1 LFFALLRLKIGVT
14 SKMAM
19 KKTLTKGEVQLEVF
33 SGWKDIASYLGKGV
47 RTIQRYEQTMG
58 LPIRRPAGKMSG
70 AVLATKAELDA
81 WLAAS
86 PLRGTFQTQQ
96 RIADF
101 EPIYKKFCK
110 NIEDLKRIRAE
121 TRELRD
127 RLTESLELLRT
138 NLRLSLEE
146 RRARASHNETLFGE
160 VSRFDS
166 KKLQ

>member
-1 LFFALLRLKIGVT
+1 
-14 SKMAM
+14 M

-33 SGWKDIASYLGKGV
+33 SGWKDIASYLGKGI
-47 RTIQRYEQTMG
+47 RTIQRYEQTLG

-110 NIEDLKRIRAE
+110 NIEDLKRIRAK
-121 TRELRD
+121 TTELRD
-127 RLTESLELLRT
+127 QLTESLELLRT

-146 RRARASHNETLFGE
+146 RCARASHNEILFGE